1 MSLADIEQT
10 LQSTPLPTKLSSPK
24 AGVVLISPRGSFDMS
39 GTHYIQAAFKNIL
52 DEGYNNVILDMA
64 GVNYASSMGIGA
76 ITELLKNV
84 SKKGGKLI
92 LLDIQPKVLDVF
104 SLLGFTSFLTIANSL
119 DDAVKAI

>member
-1 MSLADIEQT
+1 
-10 LQSTPLPTKLSSPK
+10 
-24 AGVVLISPRGSFDMS
+24 MS
-39 GTHYIQAAFKNIL
+39 GTHYIQTAFKDIL
-52 DEGYNNVILDMA
+52 DEGYNSVILDMA